1 MQAIKFMPKFVIK
14 KDGRKEE
21 FVPEKIVVA
30 AVKSGAPLEKARE
43 IAKKVESVEKEE
55 IETKEIRA
63 IVLEE
68 LKRTNPV
75 WHERWVAYDKQVKR
89 LYRHYKHGLYE

>member
-1 MQAIKFMPKFVIK
+1 MPKFVIK

-21 FVPEKIVVA
+21 FIPEKIVVS
-30 AVKSGAPLEKARE
+30 AVKSGAPPEEARK

-55 IETKEIRA
+55 IETKEIRN

-68 LKRTNPV
+68 LK
-75 WHERWVAYDKQVKR
+75 
-89 LYRHYKHGLYE
+89 GLIRYGMRDGLPMISR